1 MQLPGLLGLVR
12 YKVQPSYLFILC
24 LELLLSDVQLYVEF
38 IIVVELAEDV
48 GVVCLALADGGVQ
61 GDDDQGLGNIGLRQ
75 DKQAH
80 NGVVLYPVVL
90 CLASNTLSGHS
101 TAQHRTAQGQLP
113 VSMMAISVVQDGCG
127 SQVQTELGTS

>member
-1 MQLPGLLGLVR
+1 MNPPETLPLVR
-12 YKVQPSYLFILC
+12 FKVQPSYLFILC

-38 IIVVELAEDV
+38 IIVVELAQDV

-61 GDDDQGLGNIGLRQ
+61 GDDDQGLGNIGLGQ

-90 CLASNTLSGHS
+90 CLPSNTLSGHS
-101 TAQHRTAQGQLP
+101 TAQHSVGTTACDCKSLY
-113 VSMMAISVVQDGCG
+113 
-127 SQVQTELGTS
+127 